1 MKHPLLLISG
11 ITHRLS
17 LPDDGLRLDE
27 SGTCRQFYT
36 HDAVSQSECIDVRFV
51 KQPASAF
58 PVGEVLYEGTPWEGI
73 LMPYRWLVEKMNDR
87 LAIRVLFDEH
97 DTFHQAMALFDASF
111 TSVEVWLDV
120 KKDDVVVDPF
130 FYPLGILMHI
140 YLVHHRGGMVI
151 HASGVRDGERGYL
164 FTGVSGIGK
173 STMSRLW
180 QEAGAQVVNDDRL
193 VVMPAGGG
201 FEIHNTPMP
210 YYVDKPKSAALN
222 AIFLLR
228 QSPVNECRP
237 ITGVVS
243 MSRVLA
249 NCMQHFHSRDY
260 IDRYLDVVSAVVK
273 SVPVF
278 ELGFKP
284 DADVVALI
292 RQMQW

>member
-1 MKHPLLLISG
+1 MNHPHLHISG
-11 ITHRLS
+11 LTYRLS

-27 SGTCRQFYT
+27 SGTCRLFYT
-36 HDAVSQSECIDVRFV
+36 HDAEYETDGIDVLFL
-51 KQPASAF
+51 KQPAGTF
-58 PVGEVLYEGTPWEGI
+58 PIGDVLYEGAPWEGI
-73 LMPYRWLVEKMNDR
+73 LMPYRWMVEKVGDR
-87 LAIRVLFDEH
+87 LAIRVLFDDHEL
-97 DTFHQAMALFDASF
+97 FHQALALFDASF
-111 TSVEVWLDV
+111 RRVEVLLDV
-120 KKDDVVVDPF
+120 KDETVSLDPF

-151 HASGVRDGERGYL
+151 HASGVQDGERGYL

-180 QEAGAQVVNDDRL
+180 LEAGAEVVNDDRL
-193 VVMPAGGG
+193 VLMPAGGG

-210 YYVDKPKSAALN
+210 YYVDKPKSAHLN

-237 ITGVVS
+237 ITGVVA

-284 DADVVALI
+284 DADVVSLI
-292 RQMQW
+292 REMKL

>member
-1 MKHPLLLISG
+1 MSYLLTKQS
-11 ITHRLS
+11 
-17 LPDDGLRLDE
+17 DGLHFDETGSCRLFYACDL
-27 SGTCRQFYT
+27 GTLS
-36 HDAVSQSECIDVRFV
+36 HIIEVSYSKR
-51 KQPASAF
+51 ASSAF

-73 LMPYRWLVEKMNDR
+73 LMPYRWLVEEINNR
-87 LAIRVLFDEH
+87 LAIRVLFDDH
-97 DTFHQAMALFDASF
+97 DMFHQAMALFDVSF
-111 TSVEVWLDV
+111 KSVEVWLDV
-120 KKDDVVVDPF
+120 KKEDVVVDPF

-151 HASGVRDGERGYL
+151 HASGVRDGDRGYL

-193 VVMPAGGG
+193 VVMPAEQG
-201 FEIHNTPMP
+201 FEVYNTPMP
-210 YYVDKPKSAALN
+210 YYVDKPKSAPLN

-237 ITGVVS
+237 ITGVFA

-249 NCMQHFHSRDY
+249 NCMQHFHSREY
-260 IDRYLDVVSAVVK
+260 IDRYLDVVSAVTQ
-273 SVPVF
+273 SVPVY

-292 RQMQW
+292 RQMQL